1 MSESQTADN
10 HISEVGT
17 AQTASGNQT
26 EAVGEQ
32 TVASSGNQTEFDAEM
47 NAMWGLP
54 AEEGEEQ
61 PGRYDDESGEEE
73 PLEALEDVDS
83 EDLEEENSGLGKTKP
98 SNGSETRWGEDSK

>member
-17 AQTASGNQT
+17 EQTASGNQT

-61 PGRYDDESGEEE
+61 PARYDDESGEEA
-73 PLEALEDVDS
+73 PEA
-83 EDLEEENSGLGKTKP
+83 EEEDQEEASSADADLP
-98 SNGSETRWGEDSK
+98 ADPEYAPA